1 MLHEI
6 APYQYHIEFKT
17 EDPGSEDP
25 LCLFQNGQ
33 LLVRDT
39 EELALPTVS
48 EMEPYL
54 SGVCEDQLLFPTG
67 PGGRYTFFISIDEMK
82 FCGMPGVSIEAPEGF
97 LYKPTRELR
106 LLSPQYLVFG
116 AMMACQLNQW
126 YVTHAY
132 CGKCGKRNSHSAK
145 ERSLVC
151 PDCGNVIYPQISP
164 SVIIGIKNGNKLL
177 CTQYNPMHNPGSR
190 MPHPSRRS
198 YALVAGYI
206 ESGETP
212 EDAVRRET
220 MEEVG
225 LRVKNLKYYKSQP
238 WPFSSSL
245 LLGYTCELDG
255 DDTITLEEDEL
266 SLAEWVEREDLP
278 DRSRDI
284 SLTSEI
290 METFRTGKW

>member
-6 APYQYHIEFKT
+6 APYRYHIEFT
-17 EDPGSEDP
+17 NEDPKPEDL

-33 LLVRDT
+33 ILARDS
-39 EELALPTVS
+39 EELILPAVSEKETIFSGIPEALPLFETV
-48 EMEPYL
+48 
-54 SGVCEDQLLFPTG
+54 
-67 PGGRYTFFISIDEMK
+67 PGGQYTFFCSIDDMN
-82 FCGMPGVSIEAPEGF
+82 FYGMPGISIEAPEGYV
-97 LYKPTRELR
+97 YKTARELR
-106 LLSPQYLVFG
+106 AMSPQHMVFG
-116 AMMACQLNQW
+116 AMMASQLNQW
-126 YVTHAY
+126 YVTHAF
-132 CGKCGKRNSHSAK
+132 CGRCGKRNSHAVK
-145 ERSLVC
+145 ERALVC

-177 CTQYNPMHNPGSR
+177 CTQYNPMHNPASR
-190 MPHPSRRS
+190 MHHPARRN

-212 EDAVRRET
+212 EDAVHRET

-238 WPFSSSL
+238 WPFSGSL

-278 DRSRDI
+278 DRSSDI

>member
-17 EDPGSEDP
+17 EDPAPDDF
-25 LCLFQNGQ
+25 LCLFQDGKI
-33 LLVRDT
+33 LARET
-39 EELALPTVS
+39 EELSLPTAA

-54 SGVCEDQLLFPTG
+54 TGLSLDAPLFTTA
-67 PGGRYTFFISIDEMK
+67 PGGRYTFFCSIDTRN
-82 FCGMPGVSIEAPEGF
+82 FFGIPGVSVNAPEGF
-97 LYKPTRELR
+97 YYRPTRELR
-106 LLSPQYLVFG
+106 MVTPQHIVYG
-116 AMMACQLNQW
+116 AMMATQLNLW

-132 CGKCGKRNSHSAK
+132 CGKCGKRNGHSGK
-145 ERSLVC
+145 ERALVC

-177 CTQYNPMHNPGSR
+177 CTQYNPMHNPGAR
-190 MPHPSRRS
+190 MPHPAKRS

-225 LRVKNLKYYKSQP
+225 IRVKNLRYYKSQP

-245 LLGYTCELDG
+245 LLGYTCEVDG